1 MPGALLGAASCSR
14 CGQAFYTAEPF
25 CSSCGVRLAQP
36 AAGSVVGSYS
46 GLLVGVSRSGP
57 ARGNLALA
65 VDLLPLAMAAAVAVI
80 QALGGGLG
88 GSIGLVWTGA
98 FALCYVV
105 AEVVAL
111 TRRGSSLGRL
121 LFGLR
126 TVDDLTGDPISVRRF
141 LRQLGTPDWTRQVV
155 TADLARGRDPL
166 DLTLPPVRDEALR
179 ADGLADAQA
188 GRPVPRRALPVAD
201 QTTGR
206 FPTTA
211 APTVTLVVDSGRRQV
226 IHDSLLIGRSPE
238 NRGGDHALLA
248 VPDLSRTLS
257 KTHALLEWSGAVLWV
272 TDLGSANGS
281 VLISPDGERQPLV
294 PGLRGAAAVG
304 WTVQCGGRTFAVRAA
319 REAS

>member
-1 MPGALLGAASCSR
+1 MAGALLGAANCSR

-25 CSSCGVRLAQP
+25 CSSCGVRLARP

-65 VDLLPLAMAAAVAVI
+65 VDLLPLVVASAVALV
-80 QALGGGLG
+80 QALGGDLG
-88 GSIGLVWTGA
+88 GPTGLLWTA
-98 FALCYVV
+98 SFALWYVV
-105 AEVVAL
+105 AEIATL

-141 LRQLGTPDWTRQVV
+141 LRQLGTPHWTRQAV

-166 DLTLPPVRDEALR
+166 ELALPPVRTEALR
-179 ADGLADAQA
+179 TDGVADAQA
-188 GRPVPRRALPVAD
+188 GQAGPRRALPVTDPTAA
-201 QTTGR
+201 G

-226 IHDSLLIGRSPE
+226 IHASLLIGRSPE
-238 NRGGDHALLA
+238 NRGSDHAMLA

-257 KTHALLEWSGAVLWV
+257 KTHALLEWSGSVLWV
-272 TDLGSANGS
+272 TDLGSTNGS
-281 VLISPDGERQPLV
+281 VLISPEGERQPLV

-304 WTVQCGGRTFAVRAA
+304 WTVQCGARTFAVRSA
-319 REAS
+319 RDAS